1 MIPAGLGAALVALS
15 TLTTLLYIGLGFL
28 PRPSPSAAIWSL
40 AFCGSMVSSYL
51 WAAAD
56 VSDSAVLRA
65 TASGF
70 MVAMVGVVWIGL
82 CARRGAP
89 GWRWWPV
96 IAFALGAPLLLAALA
111 ETSVFLTAV
120 RAVFLAAGV
129 FSALTIAELVRL
141 GPLLRDEILPL
152 ALMSALFVLFAALGL
167 AHEVVRLT
175 TGQDAGQVLST
186 TRNLNMLGSLLF
198 LVTAV
203 VTLLLL
209 TRRDTPAPGTLEGSS
224 FQTVARD
231 RLARAEALGDRWW
244 SVLVVRLDD
253 PESLRDASSTNAFEH
268 MAEQFTAAVRQ
279 ALPAE
284 SDIEQ
289 RGATELVVLL
299 PRPVGAARQILA
311 NLLEQVAESGADGP
325 LAVRLSASVGWAQVE
340 VAGYDLDTLVR
351 VAGDAAA
358 EAEAAGGDQWHRATA
373 ATV

>member
-28 PRPSPSAAIWSL
+28 PRPSPAAAIWSL

-82 CARRGAP
+82 CARRGAT

-96 IAFALGAPLLLAALA
+96 IAFAIGAPLLLAALA

-186 TRNLNMLGSLLF
+186 TRNLNILGSLLF

-209 TRRDTPAPGTLEGSS
+209 TRRDTPAPGTLEDSS

-231 RLARAEALGDRWW
+231 RLARAQAVRDRWW

-268 MAEQFTAAVRQ
+268 MAEQFTASVRQ

-289 RGATELVVLL
+289 RGATELVVVL
-299 PRPVGAARQILA
+299 PRPVGAVRQILA

-358 EAEAAGGDQWHRATA
+358 EAEAAGGDQWNRATA